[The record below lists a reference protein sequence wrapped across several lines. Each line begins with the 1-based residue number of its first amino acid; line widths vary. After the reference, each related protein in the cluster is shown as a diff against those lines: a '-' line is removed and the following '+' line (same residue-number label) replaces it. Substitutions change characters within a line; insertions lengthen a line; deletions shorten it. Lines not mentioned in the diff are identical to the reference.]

1 MAPEKLQSLIP
12 IILVIVVSW
21 FLSYLGAKA
30 KKQGPDQR
38 QGGKPV
44 SDTASPGPR
53 LSGTLIRES
62 GEPWPGAVATGRPA
76 SQTVSST
83 GQEENVLEQKILEF
97 FGVAEDVERERQA
110 RNDQAQPVNAASPGR
125 RQNVPPAPGPAPTPK
140 PIEPK
145 WWGA

>member
-12 IILVIVVSW
+12 IIVVIAVSW

-30 KKQGPDQR
+30 KKQGPDPR
-38 QGGKPV
+38 QDGKPV

-53 LSGTLIRES
+53 LSGTMIRGS
-62 GEPWPGAVATGRPA
+62 GHTWPGAVGAARPA
-76 SQTVSST
+76 PQTVSST
-83 GQEENVLEQKILEF
+83 GQEENVLEQKLLEF
-97 FGVAEDVERERQA
+97 FGITEDVERERQA
-110 RNDQAQPVNAASPGR
+110 RRDASQPVNTALPGR
-125 RQNVPPAPGPAPTPK
+125 RQNVPPAPGPAPK